1 MLFFSNRF
9 CMLFLGLLP
18 ILLGSSILLWWG
30 RRWLVLLWL
39 GCCVIFPGR
48 WTVASDGG
56 RVVTPRCG
64 VASVLSITSL
74 WLLCSRVIAA
84 YGGCIVTSPSGGI
97 VTSLSGRIVTS
108 LSGRFVASVSTIP
121 STQRSY
127 NPTTQR

>member
-1 MLFFSNRF
+1 M
-9 CMLFLGLLP
+9 
-18 ILLGSSILLWWG
+18 
-30 RRWLVLLWL
+30 WLVLLWL

-48 WTVASDGG
+48 WMVASDGG

-97 VTSLSGRIVTS
+97 VTSLSDRIVTS

-121 STQRSY
+121 STRAVPIFGWRRSILFRRAIIIHVILTFVRIS
-127 NPTTQR
+127 P